1 MARQK
6 IVRDETY
13 QGFRYIV
20 KHFIEMYEDNDIGG
34 SYRNWYTG
42 YVIIPKGHK
51 FYGVDD
57 ADEDVMNLEVHGEIT
72 FADVL
77 PEVGEFALGFD
88 CAHFGD
94 NPFDND
100 ERYACEECEN
110 LIQQIKEKE
119 FSFKVSFDATS
130 LNREKLKEVLKGR
143 VKNLL
148 DDEYHI
154 YIDNIEINKDIMRR
168 LEWTR

>member
-1 MARQK
+1 MVRQK
-6 IVRDETY
+6 IVRDEEY

-20 KHFIEMYEDNDIGG
+20 KHFIDMHEDNNISG

-51 FYGVDD
+51 FYEADGT
-57 ADEDVMNLEVHGEIT
+57 DEDVMNLEVHGGIT

-77 PEVGEFALGFD
+77 SEVGEFALGFD
-88 CAHFGD
+88 CAHFRD

-100 ERYACEECEN
+100 ERYVCEECKN
-110 LIQQIKEKE
+110 LIIEIKKKE
-119 FSFKVSFDATS
+119 FEFRVSFDAGS
-130 LNREKLKEVLKGR
+130 LNKKKLEEVLKGR

-148 DDEYHI
+148 EDEYHI
-154 YIDNIEINKDIMRR
+154 YINNIEVK
-168 LEWTR
+168 